1 MIRTLLIA
9 FLFIGITS
17 HAQKSIKGSRNV
29 TTEQTEISAFTAIEL
44 EGEYEVGLLK
54 GNRTMVEVEA
64 DDNLHSLF
72 QIEVVDSILYIKP
85 TAKIT
90 KSKSQKLTITF
101 SDSLTRLSL
110 DGKVDFESLQHLY
123 CNDFEFISKGRSKS
137 KITATASKFRL
148 HNSDYAKAEID
159 IASNEIDLELTG
171 SSDLE
176 GVLKGEVLN
185 VRAIDKSSAK
195 LNGNVTEL
203 VLNASKS
210 SKFNGEELITSS
222 AEVFATGNS
231 RNSVNVSQA
240 LKLSAKDK
248 SEVNLYNNPEIDLVD
263 FSEKAVLS
271 KKS

>member
-9 FLFIGITS
+9 LLLTGITS

-29 TTEQTEISAFTAIEL
+29 TTEQTEINSFKSIEL
-44 EGEYEVGLLK
+44 DGDYEVGLLK

-64 DDNLHSLF
+64 DDNLHELF
-72 QIEVVDSILYIKP
+72 KIEVVDSILYIK
-85 TAKIT
+85 TSAKIT
-90 KSKSQKLTITF
+90 KSKSQKLTITY

-110 DGKVDFESLQHLY
+110 DGKVEFESLQHLY
-123 CNDFEFISKGRSKS
+123 FNDFEFISKGRSKS
-137 KITATASKFRL
+137 KLTATATKFRL
-148 HNSDYAKAEID
+148 HNSDNAKVDLDLTA
-159 IASNEIDLELTG
+159 NEIDLELAA

-176 GVLKGEVLN
+176 GVLKGEALN
-185 VRAIDKSSAK
+185 VRAIDKASAK

-203 VLNASKS
+203 ILNASKS
-210 SKFNGEELITSS
+210 SKFDGEKLITSS

-231 RNSVNVSQA
+231 RNSVNVSKE

-248 SEVNLYNNPEIDLVD
+248 SEVDLYNTPEIDLIE